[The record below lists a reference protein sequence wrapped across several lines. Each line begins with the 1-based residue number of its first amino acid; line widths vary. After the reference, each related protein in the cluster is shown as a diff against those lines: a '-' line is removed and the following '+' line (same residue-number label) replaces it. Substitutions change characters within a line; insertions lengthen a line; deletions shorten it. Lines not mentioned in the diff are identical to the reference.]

1 MHNQETISGMG
12 DIPCQTFFVMH
23 EITHDTIE
31 TSDTNDTNDT
41 SDTNDMDLIGSIL
54 R

>member
-12 DIPCQTFFVMH
+12 DILCYASLVMH
-23 EITHDTIE
+23 EITHDAIE
-31 TSDTNDTNDT
+31 TSDTNDT
-41 SDTNDMDLIGSIL
+41 SGTNDMNLIGSIL